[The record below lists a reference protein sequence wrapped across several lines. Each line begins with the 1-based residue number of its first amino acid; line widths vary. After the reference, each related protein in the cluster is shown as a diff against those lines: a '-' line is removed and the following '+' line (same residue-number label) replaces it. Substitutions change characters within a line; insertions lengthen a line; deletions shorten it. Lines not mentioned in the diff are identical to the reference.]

1 MSETTVVNEVVA
13 PAAEAV
19 DTTVKETAPTP
30 DESSSEGKF
39 DADYVKSLRQE
50 AAKYRTQAKEMAE
63 KAKAYDEYVESQK
76 SESQKMADALKAASE
91 ERDALKT
98 EMLRLKVASA
108 KNLPGPLADRLRGGT
123 LEEMEADAD
132 ALLAGLQSQFVAK
145 QKPTPDQT
153 GAGVVGE
160 AKDISADEF
169 LNILKSR
176 S

>member
-1 MSETTVVNEVVA
+1 MSETVVTNDVA
-13 PAAEAV
+13 PAAEEGGAA
-19 DTTVKETAPTP
+19 TVEETATP
-30 DESSSEGKF
+30 DTSATDVKF

-50 AAKYRTQAKEMAE
+50 AAKYRTQAKDLAE

-76 SESQKMADALKAASE
+76 SESQKLADALKATSQ
-91 ERDALKT
+91 ERDDIRNEL
-98 EMLRLKVASA
+98 LRLQVASK

-132 ALLAGLQSQFVAK
+132 ALLAGLSGQFVAK
-145 QKPTPDQT
+145 QKPTPEQT

-160 AKDISADEF
+160 AGDISADDF
-169 LNILKSR
+169 LNILRSR